1 MITFQKSLL
10 LGPTGNQ
17 LKEDRRGQFATRE
30 EEEEEESKEAVGLYF
45 SKSFNTFPPWGP
57 WGTLTTI
64 KPLSFLLSRTALK
77 PGVLLFLYVFLLFL

>member
-30 EEEEEESKEAVGLYF
+30 EEEEEEESKEAVGL
-45 SKSFNTFPPWGP
+45 
-57 WGTLTTI
+57 
-64 KPLSFLLSRTALK
+64 LLQQI
-77 PGVLLFLYVFLLFL
+77 F